1 MAMQYN
7 RIFNFSAGPSMLPV
21 PVLERCRDEML
32 NYRGS
37 GMSVMEMSHRSKP
50 FIAISK
56 RAETLLRE
64 VMEIPENYK
73 VLFMQ
78 GGASLQFAALPINL
92 RCNGAADYV
101 RSGNFSTIASKEAAK
116 FIKVNIAGS
125 SEATAFDHTPLQ
137 EELTLDPQADY
148 VHICMNNT
156 IYGTKFPY
164 IPKTGKVP
172 LVADISSC
180 ILSEPIDVSRF
191 GVLYAGV
198 QKNLAPAGMAIV
210 IIRDDLLHEPAAET
224 PLMLNYKLMADKD
237 SMYNTPNCWSI
248 YVTML
253 VLEYLQ
259 SIGGVDEMARRN
271 KKKADL
277 LYGFLDESAFYIAGA
292 RPDCRSMMNV
302 IFRTDSPDL
311 DAKFVAGAAE
321 RGLLTLKGHRVLGGM
336 RASIYNNMPYEGV
349 ELLVDYM
356 RAFEKE
362 NG

>member
-1 MAMQYN
+1 MNQYG
-7 RIFNFSAGPSMLPV
+7 RVYNFSAGPSMLPV

-32 NYRGS
+32 NYNGT

-64 VMEIPENYK
+64 VMGIPENYK
-73 VLFMQ
+73 VLFVQ

-356 RAFEKE
+356 RTFEKE

>member
-1 MAMQYN
+1 M
-7 RIFNFSAGPSMLPV
+7 
-21 PVLERCRDEML
+21 
-32 NYRGS
+32 
-37 GMSVMEMSHRSKP
+37 
-50 FIAISK
+50 
-56 RAETLLRE
+56 
-64 VMEIPENYK
+64 
-73 VLFMQ
+73 
-78 GGASLQFAALPINL
+78 
-92 RCNGAADYV
+92 
-101 RSGNFSTIASKEAAK
+101 
-116 FIKVNIAGS
+116 NIAGS

-180 ILSEPIDVSRF
+180 ILSEPIDVSKF